1 VYHLPSAKFWKTIV
15 NMAMMTFKN
24 SLILGDVITM
34 AMFFML
40 KTFMMF
46 KDTKEY
52 F

>member
-1 VYHLPSAKFWKTIV
+1 
-15 NMAMMTFKN
+15 MAMMTFKN
-24 SLILGDVITM
+24 SLILDVITM

-46 KDTKEY
+46 KNTKEY